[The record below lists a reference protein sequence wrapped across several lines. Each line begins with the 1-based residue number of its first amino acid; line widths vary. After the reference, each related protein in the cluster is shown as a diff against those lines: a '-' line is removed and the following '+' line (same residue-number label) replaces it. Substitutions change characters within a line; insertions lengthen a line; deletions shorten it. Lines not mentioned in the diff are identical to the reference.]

1 MAPEQILGKNR
12 EVDARSDLWSV
23 GATAFALVSGRFVH
37 EAETPEEMMV
47 FTGSRQAR
55 SLAEVAPEVPAEFI
69 KVVDRALR
77 FDKAERWPGAGMM
90 RTAFARACWSEH
102 ECEHDS
108 PSGERTEPEQHAQS
122 LPARAGSVGDDF
134 PLSQT
139 LICSGTPGRPRRGG
153 GGHRRTPQVAFA
165 LALTCCVAA
174 VSSYAARGPARA
186 FATGFASPV
195 VPSESRTDVMVPEPA
210 EIHANASVAT
220 LMPEPH
226 AADEGALTPAA
237 VGGAGER
244 GTVTNSE
251 APKTLASKTPTRSDD
266 RASTTSRPRA
276 QASAAPASDG
286 CKPPY
291 AIAPITGKKL
301 WKREC
306 L

>member
-1 MAPEQILGKNR
+1 MAPEQILGKNHD
-12 EVDARSDLWSV
+12 VDARSDLWSV

-55 SLAEVAPEVPAEFI
+55 SLAAVAPEVPAEFI

-77 FDKAERWPGAGMM
+77 FDKAERWPTAGMM
-90 RTAFARACWSEH
+90 RTAFARACSSEH
-102 ECEHDS
+102 ECEHAS
-108 PSGERTEPEQHAQS
+108 PSGERTEPEQHAQA
-122 LPARAGSVGDDF
+122 LPARAGSVGDDS
-134 PLSQT
+134 PLSPT
-139 LICSGTPGRPRRGG
+139 LICPGMPGTPRRRG
-153 GGHRRTPQVAFA
+153 GGHRRTRVAFA

-195 VPSESRTDVMVPEPA
+195 VPSESRTDIVDPEPA
-210 EIHANASVAT
+210 EIHASAPVAT
-220 LMPEPH
+220 LMPERH
-226 AADEGALTPAA
+226 AADDGALTPTA

-244 GTVTNSE
+244 TATTSE
-251 APKTLASKTPTRSDD
+251 SPKALASRTLTRSDD

-276 QASAAPASDG
+276 QASTAPASDG

-291 AIAPITGKKL
+291 TIVPITGKKL

>member
-1 MAPEQILGKNR
+1 MCKLLDVLAAAHANGIVHRDIKPENLFIERDGTLRVLDFGVARVLEGAITETRAGSVIGTLPYMAPEQILGKNR

-122 LPARAGSVGDDF
+122 LPARAGSVGDDS

-139 LICSGTPGRPRRGG
+139 LICSGTPGS
-153 GGHRRTPQVAFA
+153 
-165 LALTCCVAA
+165 LAVEVAA
-174 VSSYAARGPARA
+174 TGERRRSPSRSLSLAASRPSRATRREVLRARLPRGSHLPLSLPRAARTSWSR
-186 FATGFASPV
+186 SP
-195 VPSESRTDVMVPEPA
+195 PRSMRT
-210 EIHANASVAT
+210 
-220 LMPEPH
+220 
-226 AADEGALTPAA
+226 
-237 VGGAGER
+237 R
-244 GTVTNSE
+244 
-251 APKTLASKTPTRSDD
+251 RW
-266 RASTTSRPRA
+266 
-276 QASAAPASDG
+276 
-286 CKPPY
+286 PP
-291 AIAPITGKKL
+291 
-301 WKREC
+301 
-306 L
+306 